1 MVLKGL
7 IRIIA
12 PGLVILA
19 GGACERSIPAE
30 EVVLYSSVDDTY
42 LRALVSEFERETGIH
57 VRVKGDTEQ
66 VKTFGLVQVVLDE
79 RNSPRADV
87 WWSSEPFGSIMLA
100 REGVLE
106 PYEPACAAD
115 FGEAGWPSH
124 LKDTQSR
131 WHGVA
136 LRARV
141 IAFNTERLEAGDVPR
156 TLRELTDA
164 RWRGRVGI
172 ANPLFGTT
180 RGHLGA
186 IALEWGDEALEAWL
200 TEMKANGLR
209 VYDGNAAAVRAVA
222 YGEVDICL
230 TDTDDVWAGQRNGWP
245 VDCVYEVV
253 EADGSDRR
261 SFGALTFPTTAGLVK
276 GGPNPDAARTLLE
289 FILSERCERFLAE
302 SDSHNVPVRGWV
314 AAEFPRYAIPT
325 PAACDLAEVAERVD
339 GAARIAAR
347 VLGLD

>member
-1 MVLKGL
+1 MVVAAGVTL
-7 IRIIA
+7 
-12 PGLVILA
+12 LA
-19 GGACERSIPAE
+19 TGSCERSVPPG
-30 EVVLYSSVDDTY
+30 EVVLYSSVDDAY
-42 LRALVSEFERETGIH
+42 LRALVLAFERETGIR

-79 RNSPRADV
+79 RSSPRADA
-87 WWSSEPFGSIMLA
+87 WWSSEPFGSIRLA
-100 REGVLE
+100 REGVLA
-106 PYEPACAAD
+106 PYEPACASD
-115 FGEAGWPSH
+115 FGEAGWPAH
-124 LKDTQSR
+124 LKDPQGR

-141 IAFNTERLEAGDVPR
+141 IAFNTDRLKPEEAPR
-156 TLRELTDA
+156 TLRELTDEK
-164 RWRGRVGI
+164 WRGRVGI

-180 RGHLGA
+180 RGHMGA

-200 TEMKANGLR
+200 TEMKANGMR
-209 VYDGNAAAVRAVA
+209 VYDGNAAALRAVA
-222 YGEVDICL
+222 YGEVDVCL

-253 EADGSDRR
+253 EAQGEQR
-261 SFGALTFPTTAGLVK
+261 SFGALTFPTTAGLVN

-302 SDSHNVPVRGWV
+302 SDSHNVPVREWV

-325 PAACDLAEVAERVD
+325 PAECDLEKVAERVD
-339 GAARIAAR
+339 RAARIAAR